1 MSAPVIPQPLSLT
14 SIRTTT
20 FSSTGGRACR
30 ASCRARWF
38 ALNTSCSSRASSSV
52 PPELVVPAALGCDE
66 TVRVAMSGGRAAGT
80 PPCVGDSMGG
90 MYPGG
95 GLPEAG
101 LPGVTVGVSGP
112 ALGVSPGS
120 FDEPCG
126 LKKLGIRVGHSRRVV
141 MVTRPPEGVNL
152 HAFLCGI

>member
-1 MSAPVIPQPLSLT
+1 
-14 SIRTTT
+14 
-20 FSSTGGRACR
+20 
-30 ASCRARWF
+30 
-38 ALNTSCSSRASSSV
+38 
-52 PPELVVPAALGCDE
+52 VPAALGCDE
-66 TVRVAMSGGRAAGT
+66 TVRVAMSGGRAAGMFDDGT
-80 PPCVGDSMGG
+80 PASGGDSMGG
-90 MYPGG
+90 IYPGG